1 MSRTEP
7 HAPQNGTAEPT
18 RRANRRI
25 FGQGVVQK
33 SWPPI
38 LAIIIVLALW
48 QVIYLTGWR
57 PSYVLPDPAVV
68 LYRVGELLTTA
79 KFWTA
84 LGTTLLRAATGFAIA
99 VTVGTVIGL
108 LVSRSRILRAAIG
121 SLITG
126 LQTMPSIAWFPF
138 AILIFGL
145 SEQAILFVVIL
156 GAAPSIA
163 NGIISGIDDVPTALL
178 RTATALGARGFVMY
192 RYIVVPAALPAYI
205 SGLKQGWAFAWR
217 SLMAGELL
225 VIIASRPSLG
235 VELQFY
241 REFAD
246 TTGLMAIMIIIL
258 ALGMLVDGGFNSIAR
273 RVRRKRGLALTD

>member
-1 MSRTEP
+1 MNRTENQTP
-7 HAPQNGTAEPT
+7 GDRTAAES
-18 RRANRRI
+18 RRTTLLARGGGAIRN
-25 FGQGVVQK
+25 

-38 LAIIIVLALW
+38 LAILIVLATW
-48 QVIYLTGWR
+48 QGIYLSGWR
-57 PSYVLPDPAVV
+57 PPYVLPDPGVV
-68 LYRVGELLTTA
+68 IQRVGEMLTTA
-79 KFWTA
+79 RFWTA
-84 LGTTLLRAATGFAIA
+84 LGTTLLRAAAGFAIA
-99 VTVGTVIGL
+99 VTIGTVIGL

-192 RYIVVPAALPAYI
+192 RYIVVPAALPAYL

-246 TTGLMAIMIIIL
+246 TAGLMAIMIIIL
-258 ALGMLVDGGFNSIAR
+258 ALGMLVDGGFNSISK
-273 RVRRKRGLALTD
+273 RVRRKRGLTLAG